1 MRCTLLTAE
10 EVHKLMTGLGVVSC
24 QCERLREEGERPHS
38 PHVVPE
44 LRAVIAVRGVAG
56 RVALSGQGTCQP
68 CSSAAKPAR
77 KNLLRVDEVRAVEE
91 TEVST
96 MEERRRVGG
105 CAATHNLA
113 GSRRKKT
120 GVLLKTQSMFCVA
133 HCQHGS
139 VDDDAVDTGHS
150 LPPRS

>member
-1 MRCTLLTAE
+1 
-10 EVHKLMTGLGVVSC
+10 
-24 QCERLREEGERPHS
+24 
-38 PHVVPE
+38 
-44 LRAVIAVRGVAG
+44 
-56 RVALSGQGTCQP
+56 
-68 CSSAAKPAR
+68 
-77 KNLLRVDEVRAVEE
+77 
-91 TEVST
+91 

-139 VDDDAVDTGHS
+139 VDDDAADTWALTPS
-150 LPPRS
+150 SVLNLMLKPRGSERRVSDVRRARQPL